1 MAKGSIAK
9 EQVMQKIIECFG
21 QDQSF
26 VYDKKLYIN
35 TKENGEPVQIC
46 LSFTCPKTIVSPTG
60 ETVAAPPPKSAFSGG
75 IDFAAMAAAPAEP
88 TEKVVPQIS
97 QSERETV
104 LELMK
109 SLGL

>member
-9 EQVMQKIIECFG
+9 EQVIQKIIECFG
-21 QDQSF
+21 QNQAF

-35 TKENGEPVQIC
+35 TTENGEPVQIC
-46 LSFTCPKTIVSPTG
+46 LSLTCPKTIISPDDG
-60 ETVAAPPPKSAFSGG
+60 SVATPTPTTAFSGG
-75 IDFAAMAAAPAEP
+75 IDFAAMSAASAAP